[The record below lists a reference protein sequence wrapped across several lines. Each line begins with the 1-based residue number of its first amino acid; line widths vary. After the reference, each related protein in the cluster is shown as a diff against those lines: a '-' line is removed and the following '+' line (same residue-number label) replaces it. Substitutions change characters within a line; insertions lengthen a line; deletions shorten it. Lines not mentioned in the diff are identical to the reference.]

1 MLSFAYLLPMLARYW
16 WVAALALLALYA
28 GFEHHRVVSL
38 LTERRVLQSEVAQAV
53 ADAGRWKAASDQR
66 DTALATLNAEVD
78 RYRIDA
84 VKANEAAQEAIDK
97 NRQVQTDNAKLR
109 TKMKELANAHPDQ
122 VNPLGGIA
130 AQFADGLQP

>member
-1 MLSFAYLLPMLARYW
+1 MLSLASLLPLLARYW
-16 WVAALALLALYA
+16 WVAALAFLALYA

-38 LTERRVLQSEVAQAV
+38 LTERQALQSEVAQAV

-78 RYRIDA
+78 QYRIDA
-84 VKANEAAQEAIDK
+84 AKANEAAQEAIDK
-97 NRQVQTDNAKLR
+97 NRQVQTDNVKLR
-109 TKMKELANAHPDQ
+109 AKMKELANAHPDQ